1 MADQCWA
8 ARLRC
13 SRRWGALGG
22 SASAVEPDVAA
33 HVIREI
39 GTADL
44 HPRPRQANGTDH
56 QSHRSF
62 LVSKHMIDGGAYR
75 GPAGVG
81 SPGARCHGAA
91 LRLLA
96 MNT

>member
-22 SASAVEPDVAA
+22 SASAVEPEVAA
-33 HVIREI
+33 HVIRQI
-39 GTADL
+39 GKTDL

-56 QSHRSF
+56 QSHRS
-62 LVSKHMIDGGAYR
+62 LLISKHMLDGGAYC
-75 GPAGVG
+75 GLAGIG
-81 SPGARCHGAA
+81 SPGTRRHRTA

-96 MNT
+96 MNA